1 MLLSSRRRV
10 GPVVAAVLLLVG
22 GVAGC
27 AGSGGDAPAPSPS
40 GSVIAPA
47 PDTPGP
53 DTPAPDSST
62 GASPA
67 DGTAPDPLADPA
79 PGTPCEEGS
88 HPDCSDATGTE
99 GDAFRIIAGYAD
111 CLALHG
117 ADEADGLC
125 TDLDGD
131 DRAGYADAG

>member
-1 MLLSSRRRV
+1 MLLSSRRLV
-10 GPVVAAVLLLVG
+10 GPVAAAILLVG

-27 AGSGGDAPAPSPS
+27 TGSDDDALTPSPS
-40 GSVIAPA
+40 GSVAVP
-47 PDTPGP
+47 
-53 DTPAPDSST
+53 TPATST

-67 DGTAPDPLADPA
+67 DGTAPDAPADPA
-79 PGTPCEEGS
+79 PGTACEEGS

-99 GDAFRIIAGYAD
+99 GDSFRIIAGYAD
-111 CLALHG
+111 CVAFHG
-117 ADEADGLC
+117 ADEAYGLC